1 MSNEIWYRKLR
12 KAILANFCIADKKT
26 LSCNNQ
32 MEETSHDARIVLTGL
47 ACEKMG
53 LYMGCEYLGIKDPK
67 DVEGYLGMYANRN
80 KRLAVKVNLVVNYL
94 KLMP

>member
-1 MSNEIWYRKLR
+1 
-12 KAILANFCIADKKT
+12 
-26 LSCNNQ
+26 
-32 MEETSHDARIVLTGL
+32 
-47 ACEKMG
+47 MG

-67 DVEGYLGMYANRN
+67 DVEGYLGIYANRN